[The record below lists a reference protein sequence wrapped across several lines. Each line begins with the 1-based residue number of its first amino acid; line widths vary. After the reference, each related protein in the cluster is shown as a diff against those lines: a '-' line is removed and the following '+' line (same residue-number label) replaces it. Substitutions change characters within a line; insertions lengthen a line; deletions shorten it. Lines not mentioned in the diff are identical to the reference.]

1 LVLARRGSARILL
14 AGVAVALAVTGL
26 AGCRTS
32 PTVAAY
38 VGDTHISVDRLDAAV
53 TAREDADKAVA
64 AYARGHETAFTR
76 QVLGLLVTQQVYA
89 EVARRYHVAVEDS
102 AVRARIAELLADS
115 DPAQAYAQLAAQ
127 GIGRADV
134 FENVR
139 QQVIRQQVAAKQGLA
154 GPLSEASLQDR
165 YQKSKNSLAQKQ
177 FGYITVPDQATADS
191 VLATLTA
198 DPTQYETVAAQY
210 PGQYT
215 QATLEARTAD
225 QIPSAL
231 SQGVTAAAP
240 NSGFTLPLQSAGGV
254 VVVFVGTTVYPTFEE
269 VRAQLTQQAASE
281 VDTSAQKLVDKV
293 RSGLHVT
300 VNPRYGVLQNGSVA
314 EPTGGEVDILG
325 SAGSSSSAA
334 APDAAGAT
342 GSSGG

>member
-1 LVLARRGSARILL
+1 VLARGSARILL
-14 AGVAVALAVTGL
+14 AGVAVALTVTGL

-32 PTVAAY
+32 PTEAAY
-38 VGDTHISVDRLDAAV
+38 VGDTHISVAHLNDAVA
-53 TAREDADKAVA
+53 AREDADKTVA
-64 AYARGHETAFTR
+64 AYARAHRAAFTR
-76 QVLGLLVTQQVYA
+76 QVLGLLVTEQVYA
-89 EVARRYHVAVEDS
+89 EVARRYHVSVSDS
-102 AVRARIAELLADS
+102 AVRARITQLLANS

-139 QQVIRQQVAAKQGLA
+139 QQVMRQQVAAKQGLA
-154 GPLSEASLQDR
+154 GPLSQASLEDR
-165 YQKSKNSLAQKQ
+165 YAKSKNSLAEKE

-198 DPTQYETVAAQY
+198 DPTQYPTIAAQY

-215 QATLEARTAD
+215 QPALEARTAD

-240 NSGFTLPLQSAGGV
+240 NTGFTLPLQSAGGV
-254 VVVFVGTTVYPTFEE
+254 VVVFVGSTVYPTFED
-269 VRAQLTQQAASE
+269 VRAQLTQQAATE
-281 VDTSAQKLVDKV
+281 VDASAQKLIDKV

-314 EPTGGEVDILG
+314 EPTGGVVDILG
-325 SAGSSSSAA
+325 SNGSSSAA
-334 APDAAGAT
+334 SATDAAGAT